1 MTRTKTKKTIEF
13 VSSTRVKAEV
23 DDFRLRRRIEIE
35 RDMTEKYRNIGL
47 SQLSK
52 VILSSV
58 TSCLNQS
65 LYFKCA
71 TFKDNPSYRQQLTM
85 LYDFRQLLH
94 GKRDPKYFT
103 RPRNTGYVDYK
114 DICTLLDELAS
125 YQKTGVVS
133 DGFFRALLIEKEN
146 TPIEHIEE
154 QLTYSREVTL
164 VVIDEITMMV
174 RDQIYRFFP
183 SQGPKFVQEILE
195 GNPYEGIAHVEVEN
209 EEEAVIVES
218 RRVTFA

>member
-58 TSCLNQS
+58 TSCLTQS

-71 TFKDNPSYRQQLTM
+71 TFKDTPSYRQQLTM

-195 GNPYEGIAHVEVEN
+195 DNPYEGIAHVEVEN